1 MAKGDGASSA
11 TSAPQL
17 PKQDQ
22 YSVMHGIMD
31 KLGSMGATSLAPS
44 VMPGRDVM
52 QPSDFANINT
62 NGPANNQ
69 FGQAPMINYPQQPGA
84 QMGGPN
90 TGGMGLPRMG
100 SMYGINTG
108 AGSMAPSNPQEM
120 MRRTIMGKGT
130 FGQ

>member
-52 QPSDFANINT
+52 QPSDFANM
-62 NGPANNQ
+62 NGGQPN
-69 FGQAPMINYPQQPGA
+69 QAPMINYPQQPGA